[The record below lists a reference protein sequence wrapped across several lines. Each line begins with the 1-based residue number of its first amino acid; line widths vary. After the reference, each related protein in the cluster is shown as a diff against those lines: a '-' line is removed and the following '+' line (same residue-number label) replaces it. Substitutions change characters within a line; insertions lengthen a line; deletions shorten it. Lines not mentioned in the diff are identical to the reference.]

1 MGVSSESCHMKNKNK
16 TNMKKKE
23 KKVKKKVSTG
33 KLGDIKAFTVLSLSK
48 RKLNYIDDE
57 EELFRSVL
65 IANTMKCVKQEMSS
79 LGASKSRKKSRDK
92 TVKQVKNRINLLGT
106 HSRTRL
112 KIWRRKFSKL
122 LKANGEKKLKR
133 FKSTE

>member
-1 MGVSSESCHMKNKNK
+1 
-16 TNMKKKE
+16 MKKKTKMKKE
-23 KKVKKKVSTG
+23 KVKKKVSSG

-79 LGASKSRKKSRDK
+79 LGASKSHKKSRDK

-106 HSRTRL
+106 HSRARL

-122 LKANGEKKLKR
+122 LKPNGEKKLKR
-133 FKSTE
+133 FKSTENLL

>member
-79 LGASKSRKKSRDK
+79 LGGKSHKKCRDK
-92 TVKQVKNRINLLGT
+92 TVKQVKNRIKLLGT
-106 HSRTRL
+106 RSRTRL
-112 KIWRRKFSKL
+112 KIWRRKFSRLL
-122 LKANGEKKLKR
+122 LKAN
-133 FKSTE
+133 